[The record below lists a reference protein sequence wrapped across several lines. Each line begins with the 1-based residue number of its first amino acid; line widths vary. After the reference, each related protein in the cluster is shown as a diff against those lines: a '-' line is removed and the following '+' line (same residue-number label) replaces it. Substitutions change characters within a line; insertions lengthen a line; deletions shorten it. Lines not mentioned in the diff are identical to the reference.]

1 MVLLQRGNPPTYEWH
16 GEEAAEARRKNG
28 HGTAKGEI
36 IMNILVTVDEHWA
49 IGNNDKLLVQIPRN
63 QKLFMEETA
72 GKVVVVGRKAL
83 QTFPQGMPL
92 QGRTTIVLTKNRS
105 LKIKGATV
113 VHSLN
118 ELLKELKKYPDED
131 IYIAG
136 GESVFAQML
145 PYCSVVHVTRIDHA
159 YAANKYFPDLEQDP
173 EWVMTADSDEQTY
186 FDIAYEFLKYERKP
200 GTGEKNDA

>member
-1 MVLLQRGNPPTYEWH
+1 
-16 GEEAAEARRKNG
+16 
-28 HGTAKGEI
+28 
-36 IMNILVTVDEHWA
+36 MNILVTVDERWA
-49 IGNNDKLLVQIPRN
+49 IGNHDKLLVQIPKN

-136 GESVFAQML
+136 GESVFAQLM
-145 PYCSVVHVTRIDHA
+145 PYCNVAHVTKIDHA
-159 YAANKYFPDLEQDP
+159 YAANKYFPDLDKSPDWEI
-173 EWVMTADSDEQTY
+173 TAESDEQTY
-186 FDIAYEFLKYERKP
+186 FDIAYEFRRYERKT
-200 GTGEKNDA
+200 GTDEKNNT